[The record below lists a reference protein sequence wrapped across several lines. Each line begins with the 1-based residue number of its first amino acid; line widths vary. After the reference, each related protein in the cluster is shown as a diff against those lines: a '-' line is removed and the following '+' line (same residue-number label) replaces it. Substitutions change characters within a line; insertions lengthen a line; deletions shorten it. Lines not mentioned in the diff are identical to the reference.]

1 METDQNVCK
10 GAIVTQ
16 VALSALFLPGLSTAH
31 WVARAMLLFAVV
43 SGCLSVYSACV
54 LQRIVGK
61 LYKAALVREWLS
73 IPIASSSLEE
83 PKASLPAVFII
94 SAPFTMVRSCIFAF
108 LTALTVYQGFTWT
121 RQLDKAAGQ
130 NDSRNVFITLLV
142 GLGFCLLFFGFVFSM
157 KSVENLL
164 TVEYKKGIIQEH
176 PNRSETAEAKKLSR
190 CEPTDSGT
198 SQIFTHLPPM
208 QFCPSRDRTSVQ
220 GLAITLEAAARAHS
234 LCAEA
239 DQQVAQQYTIALQE
253 VGEGATQDALV
264 VVV

>member
-1 METDQNVCK
+1 M
-10 GAIVTQ
+10 
-16 VALSALFLPGLSTAH
+16 AH

-54 LQRIVGK
+54 LQRTVSK

-73 IPIASSSLEE
+73 IPIDSSSLEE
-83 PKASLPAVFII
+83 PRASLPAVFII

-108 LTALTVYQGFTWT
+108 LTALTIYQGFTWT
-121 RQLDKAAGQ
+121 KHLDKATSQ
-130 NDSRNVFITLLV
+130 NNSRNVFITLLV

-164 TVEYKKGIIQEH
+164 SIKYKKGHES
-176 PNRSETAEAKKLSR
+176 PDRSETTEIR
-190 CEPTDSGT
+190 PTDSGT
-198 SQIFTHLPPM
+198 FTHLPPM
-208 QFCPSRDRTSVQ
+208 QFCASRDRALVQ

-239 DQQVAQQYTIALQE
+239 DQQVAQQYAIALQE
-253 VGEGATQDALV
+253 VGEGVTEDPPVTV
-264 VVV
+264 V